1 MANKRLSLED
11 RMDILE
17 SAMTDIDRAIGALD
31 EDREYREF
39 TYDLAGIANDLQ
51 EILEKLRDEEEQE
64 HKEIE
69 QTAVR
74 DYWKAVL

>member
-1 MANKRLSLED
+1 MMLKKISRED
-11 RMDILE
+11 RMEILE
-17 SAMTDIDRAIGALD
+17 SALTDIDRAIGALD

-51 EILEKLRDEEEQE
+51 DMLEQLRDEEERE
-64 HKEIE
+64 HEEIMRSME
-69 QTAVR
+69 R